1 MKTYFVDC
9 WEQATRF
16 RTVEVQAESEDE
28 AVKIAV
34 DTVDFEGAEWN
45 TDKIDADA
53 VWEDEL

>member
-28 AVKIAV
+28 AVKTAV